1 MGKKSS
7 PSTPDVVGAAEAQ
20 GAQSRETAR
29 DTTYADRP
37 DQYNPFGSIEWSTQ
51 TDIDPATG
59 EPVTRWVQNQKYDP
73 SVMNILNQNMGTM
86 GERAALANQLSGRLA
101 GEMGSDPDW
110 DQFGDVQQFNF
121 DPEASRQKYED
132 DYYARQTRRLDPQ
145 FEQREKA
152 LDIKLRNQ
160 GLRPGDQAYDAQ
172 MASFGRQRSD
182 AYEMARLG
190 ATQGGMQEQQMAFQ
204 EQLAANERANQ
215 LRQRQIEEFLGK
227 RGYTLDEINKLQEGQ
242 TTGDIANMAGGG
254 GG

>member
-37 DQYNPFGSIEWSTQ
+37 DQYNPFGSIEWTTQ
-51 TDIDPATG
+51 TDIDPSTG

-86 GERAALANQLSGRLA
+86 GERAALANQLSGRLSD
-101 GEMGSDPDW
+101 EMGTEPDW
-110 DQFGDVQQFNF
+110 GQFGDVQQFHFN
-121 DPEASRQKYED
+121 PGESRRHFED

-145 FEQREKA
+145 FEQRQKNLE
-152 LDIKLRNQ
+152 LRLRDQ

-172 MASFGRQRSD
+172 MASLGRERSD

-190 ATQGGMQEQQMAFQ
+190 ATQGGMQEQQMDFQ
-204 EQLAANERANQ
+204 ERMAANERANQ
-215 LRQRQIEEFLGK
+215 LRQQQIEEFLGK
-227 RGYTLDEINKLQEGQ
+227 RGFTLDEINRLQEGQ
-242 TTGDIANMAGGG
+242 TTGDIAKMAGGD
-254 GG
+254 